1 MSQEIFSHNGTI
13 YQGSLRQALNSYKAL
28 NRSYLTMGV
37 LHDAEAYTFEDYL
50 RDNYKTI
57 KL

>member
-1 MSQEIFSHNGTI
+1 MSQEIFSHNATI
-13 YQGSLRQALNSYKAL
+13 YEGSLKKALNAYKAL
-28 NRSYLTMGV
+28 NRSYLTIGI

-50 RDNYKTI
+50 KDNYKTI